1 MLDIS
6 FAYNMVGLLFAI
18 YSLISLVNRN
28 RPIKNRILQFMFWGI
43 YAGTYMLPGKVSDF
57 EMGVAVLCLVFISL
71 SGAFNTGEKVTTEAD
86 SFKVNS
92 LGGYVFIPAI
102 TVPLIIVIGVIISK
116 ELQFIVRG
124 SEALVMLSISTF
136 LVFFISIIVFRDNPI
151 ATFSRSE
158 KIMESIGIN
167 VLLPQMLA
175 MLGGV
180 VLTFGVGDSVTQLI
194 SQHSQ
199 NIGKNSIIVIYSVGM
214 LVLSMAMGN
223 AFAAFPIMTAGIGMP
238 FIINNYGG
246 NPAILCVLGM
256 LCGFCGTMLTPIAAN
271 FNLLPAMLLSI
282 GRKSLIIK
290 EQLVTAIVVFLFNI
304 MFMIVFIYK

>member
-18 YSLISLVNRN
+18 YSLISLANKKN
-28 RPIKNRILQFMFWGI
+28 SIKKRILQFLFWGV
-43 YAGTYMLPGKVSDF
+43 YAGTYVLPGKVSDF
-57 EMGVAVLCLVFISL
+57 EMGAAVFVLVFISL
-71 SGAFNTGEKVTTEAD
+71 SGAFNTDKKNTVETDTV
-86 SFKVNS
+86 KVNS
-92 LGGYVFIPAI
+92 LGGYIFIPAI
-102 TVPLIIVIGVIISK
+102 SVPLVMALGVIISK

-124 SEALVMLSISTF
+124 SETLVMLSISTC
-136 LVFFISIIVFRDNPI
+136 LVFFISTVVFRDNPI
-151 ATFSRSE
+151 STFGRSE

-180 VLTFGVGDSVTQLI
+180 VLTFGMGDSVTQLI

-199 NIGKNSIIVIYSVGM
+199 HIGKNSIIVIYSVGM
-214 LVLSMAMGN
+214 LLLSMAMGN

-246 NPAILCVLGM
+246 DPAILCVLGM

-271 FNLLPAMLLSI
+271 FNLLPAMLLGI
-282 GRKSLIIK
+282 ERKGLIIK
-290 EQLVTAIVVFLFNI
+290 EQLITALVVFLFNI
-304 MFMIVFIYK
+304 LFMVVFIYK